1 MTISPR
7 FQACADLCRRYTA
20 VWRAAWSVRAQLDAP
35 PKLDYEVAFQPAHLE
50 LVETPVHPAPRWTA
64 RLIVA
69 LAAIVLAIGVFARLD
84 IVATAKGKLVP
95 NGRVKI
101 VQPAVTGIVREIAVR
116 DGQRVAAG
124 QLLLKL
130 DTTQAVADEGKA
142 KSARLDAALAAARAQ
157 ALLIAQQTDSQ
168 LRVATVDDAPD
179 ERQQETQRLA
189 ESAYREYQ
197 DRLDAAR
204 AELARREAEL
214 DSTRQQIAKF
224 AATAPLARAQ
234 ANDYRM
240 LSADQYVARHDY
252 LAKEQTAREQEH
264 ELATQRSRAR
274 ELVAGIAGQRA
285 QIAATSSQFR
295 REQLDQLE
303 KATQQLTRSRS
314 DETKA
319 HTRANLMRLTAPVAG
334 TVQQLAMHTLGG
346 VVTTAQ
352 ALMEIVPD
360 DALEV
365 EVTVE
370 NRDVGFVSVG
380 QRAAVKVVAF
390 PYTRYGMLEGEVVSL
405 ANNAVQDKKLG
416 LVFTARVRLTANRI
430 WVENRWI
437 TLTPGMAASAEIRTG
452 KQSVAHY
459 FLGPLVEGV
468 QESMRER

>member
-7 FQACADLCRRYTA
+7 FQAFADLCRRYVA

-35 PKLDYEVAFQPAHLE
+35 ARLDYELAFQPAHLE

-69 LAAIVLAIGVFARLD
+69 LAVIVLAIAVFAKLD

-101 VQPAVTGIVREIAVR
+101 VQPAITGVVREIAVR

-130 DTTQAVADEGKA
+130 DTTQAVADEDKA
-142 KSARLDAALAAARAQ
+142 KSARLDAALTAARAQ
-157 ALLIAQQTDSQ
+157 ALLTAEQTGSQ
-168 LRVATVDDAPD
+168 LRVVPVDDAPD
-179 ERQQETQRLA
+179 ERQQEAQRLA
-189 ESAYREYQ
+189 EGAYREYQ

-234 ANDYRM
+234 ANDYRT
-240 LSADQYVARHDY
+240 LSADRYVARHDY
-252 LAKEQTAREQEH
+252 LAKEQTALEQEH

-285 QIAATSSQFR
+285 QIEATSSQFR

-303 KATQQLTRSRS
+303 KATQQLIQSRS

-319 HTRANLMRLTAPVAG
+319 HTRANLMSLTAPVAG
-334 TVQQLAMHTLGG
+334 TVQQLATHTLGG

-365 EVTVE
+365 EATVE

-380 QRAAVKVVAF
+380 QRAAIKVAAF

-416 LVFTARVRLTANRI
+416 LAFTARVRLKTNRI
-430 WVENRWI
+430 WIENRWI
-437 TLTPGMAASAEIRTG
+437 TLTPGMAVSAEIRTG